1 MDIILAGGTG
11 FVGRLTAEY
20 LAAHAPAGTR
30 VGLAGR
36 NPVRLAAVRD
46 ALPGADGWPLLAAD
60 LNDPADAARVAAAAP
75 VVVSTVG
82 PYDRL
87 GRPLAA
93 ACARAGADYLDLTGE
108 VLFHR
113 WSVAHLDA
121 IAAGTGARLVHSCGF
136 DSVPSDMA
144 VAELAA
150 AAPGELA
157 TVELVVEELV
167 GGVSGG
173 TVASLRGQ
181 LAAMRADPAARAIV
195 DDPWA
200 LAPAAPADHRTR
212 RPVRVAPGPRG
223 RLAPFF
229 MAPYNTRLVRR
240 SAMLAGY
247 GGRFD
252 YAERLRVR
260 SPARALAVRAGLAAG
275 AAALYFPPTA
285 RLLARR
291 LPAPGEGPTAAERA
305 RGRFRMRAHARTR
318 TGARLAATVALDRDP
333 GYEGTALML
342 GEAALTLL
350 LDRDRLPAAAGA
362 LTPATGLGAPYADR
376 LRAAGMTLMAHP

>member
-46 ALPGADGWPLLAAD
+46 ALPGADGWRLLVAD

-113 WSVAHLDA
+113 WSVEHLDA

-157 TVELVVEELV
+157 EVELVVEELV

-173 TVASLRGQ
+173 TVASLMGQ

-200 LAPAAPADHRTR
+200 LAPAARGTR

-252 YAERLRVR
+252 YAERLRAR
-260 SPARALAVRAGLAAG
+260 GPARALAVRAGLAAG
-275 AAALYFPPTA
+275 AAALSLPPTA

-350 LDRDRLPAAAGA
+350 LDRDRLPAGAGA

>member
-46 ALPGADGWPLLAAD
+46 ALPGADGWRLLVAD
-60 LNDPADAARVAAAAP
+60 LNDPADAARAAAAAP

-113 WSVAHLDA
+113 WSVEHLDA

-157 TVELVVEELV
+157 EVELVVEELV

-173 TVASLRGQ
+173 TVASLMGQ

-200 LAPAAPADHRTR
+200 LAPAARGTR

-260 SPARALAVRAGLAAG
+260 GPARALAVRAGLAAG
-275 AAALYFPPTA
+275 AAALSLPPTA

>member
-46 ALPGADGWPLLAAD
+46 ALPGADGWRLLVAD

-113 WSVAHLDA
+113 WSVEHLDA

-157 TVELVVEELV
+157 EVELVVEELV

-173 TVASLRGQ
+173 TVASLMGQ

-200 LAPAAPADHRTR
+200 LAPAARGTR

-260 SPARALAVRAGLAAG
+260 GPARALAVRAGLAAG
-275 AAALYFPPTA
+275 AAALSLPPTA

-318 TGARLAATVALDRDP
+318 TGARLAVTVALDRDP

-376 LRAAGMTLMAHP
+376 LRAAGMTLAARQI

>member
-46 ALPGADGWPLLAAD
+46 ALPGADGWRLLVAD

-113 WSVAHLDA
+113 WSVEHLDA

-157 TVELVVEELV
+157 EVELVVEELV

-173 TVASLRGQ
+173 TVASLMGQ

-200 LAPAAPADHRTR
+200 LAPAARGTR

-252 YAERLRVR
+252 YAERLRAR
-260 SPARALAVRAGLAAG
+260 GPARALAVRAGLAAG
-275 AAALYFPPTA
+275 AAALSLPPTA

-318 TGARLAATVALDRDP
+318 TGARLTATVALDRDP

-376 LRAAGMTLMAHP
+376 LRAAGMTLMAHR

>member
-46 ALPGADGWPLLAAD
+46 ALPGADGWRLLVAD
-60 LNDPADAARVAAAAP
+60 LADPADAARVAAAAP

-113 WSVAHLDA
+113 WSVEHLDA

-157 TVELVVEELV
+157 EVELVVQELV

-173 TVASLRGQ
+173 TVASLMGQ

-200 LAPAAPADHRTR
+200 LAPAARGTR

-260 SPARALAVRAGLAAG
+260 GPARALAVRAGLSAG
-275 AAALYFPPTA
+275 AAALSLPPTA

-362 LTPATGLGAPYADR
+362 LTPAAGLGAPYADR
-376 LRAAGMTLMAHP
+376 LRAAGMTLAARRI

>member
-30 VGLAGR
+30 VGLAGH

-46 ALPGADGWPLLAAD
+46 ALPGADGWRLLVAD

-113 WSVAHLDA
+113 WSVEHLDA

-157 TVELVVEELV
+157 EVELVVEELV

-173 TVASLRGQ
+173 TVASLMGQ

-200 LAPAAPADHRTR
+200 LAPAARGTR

-252 YAERLRVR
+252 YAERLRAR
-260 SPARALAVRAGLAAG
+260 GPARALAVRAGLAAG
-275 AAALYFPPTA
+275 AAALSLPPTA

-350 LDRDRLPAAAGA
+350 LDRDRLPAGAGA

>member
-46 ALPGADGWPLLAAD
+46 ALPGADGWRLLVAD

-113 WSVAHLDA
+113 WSVEHLDA

-157 TVELVVEELV
+157 EVELVVEELV

-173 TVASLRGQ
+173 TVASLMGQ

-200 LAPAAPADHRTR
+200 LAPAARGTR

-260 SPARALAVRAGLAAG
+260 GPARALAVRAGLAAG
-275 AAALYFPPTA
+275 AAALSLPPTA

-318 TGARLAATVALDRDP
+318 TGARLAVTVALDRDP

>member
-46 ALPGADGWPLLAAD
+46 ALPGTDGWRLLVAD

-113 WSVAHLDA
+113 WSVEHLDA

-157 TVELVVEELV
+157 EVELVVEELV

-173 TVASLRGQ
+173 TVASLMSQ

-200 LAPAAPADHRTR
+200 LAPAARGTR

-252 YAERLRVR
+252 YAERLRAR
-260 SPARALAVRAGLAAG
+260 GPARALAVRAGLAAG
-275 AAALYFPPTA
+275 AAALSLPPTA

-376 LRAAGMTLMAHP
+376 LRAAGMALMAHR

>member
-46 ALPGADGWPLLAAD
+46 ALPGAAGWRLLVAD

-113 WSVAHLDA
+113 WSVEHLDA

-157 TVELVVEELV
+157 EVELVVEELV

-173 TVASLRGQ
+173 TVASLMGQ

-200 LAPAAPADHRTR
+200 LAPAARGTR

-252 YAERLRVR
+252 YAERLRAR
-260 SPARALAVRAGLAAG
+260 GPARALAVRAGLAAG
-275 AAALYFPPTA
+275 AAALSLPPTA